1 MRYNRILLFIFY
13 FIGCSTFN
21 RDQKAIVCKIQ
32 NTDIL
37 KKLITERQILGHI
50 VVNDFDDN
58 VKIDS
63 FVDVSVKF
71 PFEQNYPIDSIYYFY
86 HNESNYKILA
96 QSQFE
101 KGLLYL
107 EVDKNGRHNR
117 YYTFGGYV
125 LSVNNVQID
134 EKKNSLQLTFETDIW
149 ASTMPDTVKQFI
161 KIESNK
167 NSINFKIWNKFD
179 TKDVWQLVIPD

>member
-1 MRYNRILLFIFY
+1 MIYRLIIYFSLTLASCSLNRGKCLSIHSLQ
-13 FIGCSTFN
+13 SN
-21 RDQKAIVCKIQ
+21 DA
-32 NTDIL
+32 L
-37 KKLITERQILGHI
+37 KQYVRTKQIKGHI
-50 VVNDFDDN
+50 GSNFY
-58 VKIDS
+58 KETKTDS
-63 FVDVSVKF
+63 LVYLSVLT

-86 HNESNYKILA
+86 QNDSNYKILA
-96 QSQFE
+96 QSEFE

-107 EVDKNGRHNR
+107 EVDKNGNHNR

-125 LSVNNVQID
+125 LGVNNVQID

-149 ASTMPDTVKQFI
+149 ASTMPDTVRQFI

-179 TKDVWQLVIPD
+179 KKDVWQLVIPD